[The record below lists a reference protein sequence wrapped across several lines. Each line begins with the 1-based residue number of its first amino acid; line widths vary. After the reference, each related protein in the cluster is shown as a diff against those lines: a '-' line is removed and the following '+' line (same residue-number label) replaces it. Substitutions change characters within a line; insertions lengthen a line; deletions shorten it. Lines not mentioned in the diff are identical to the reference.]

1 MRLADCA
8 TKPLNWFRRS
18 EYWVKNRIT
27 ARESGVQWGEEFA
40 YAASVIL
47 DAIAIIVSGVGDLVR
62 LFMWLLDG
70 LKMVNDAVVKWF
82 DDMVDSIVDFFTID
96 LFAHGQAMLTVVYR
110 RVPVRQGRTDWRG
123 VGCTGRG
130 QRIPAV
136 LSDAKRGPF
145 SHLTESG
152 RAIMETL
159 ARWVA
164 KCRQPAS
171 GGRAVAGWPGS
182 GGGCAQGVGGGGM
195 TFTLSIG
202 ELNVTA
208 HNADPQEIAQAIV
221 GGELARQ
228 VRALVE
234 QSDSQG
240 TGLKKTPAANG
251 CCAIAT
257 GNN

>member
-1 MRLADCA
+1 MLGKESD
-8 TKPLNWFRRS
+8 
-18 EYWVKNRIT
+18 T

-40 YAASVIL
+40 YAAAVIL

-96 LFAHGQAMLTVVYR
+96 LFAHGQAMLRSFIDGFLSVKDELIGAVS
-110 RVPVRQGRTDWRG
+110 G
-123 VGCTGRG
+123 VLDEVNEFL
-130 QRIPAV
+130 PF
-136 LSDAKRGPF
+136 SDAKRGPF
-145 SHLTESG
+145 SRLTESG

-159 ARWVA
+159 ASGLRSAGNLPLADALLPVGPV
-164 KCRQPAS
+164 PA
-171 GGRAVAGWPGS
+171 AVGAG
-182 GGGCAQGVGGGGM
+182 VGGGM

-234 QSDSQG
+234 QSDSRVRV
-240 TGLKKTPAANG
+240 
-251 CCAIAT
+251 
-257 GNN
+257 